1 MFGRK
6 KRSRLQDIRTMNQL
20 FPAADAVA
28 ATDGERDAGAEHL
41 LIAAFDLD
49 SGSARRCFER
59 VGADPDQFRQAVRA
73 QHADALRAVGIRPID
88 DEALDSRLPPPVL
101 DTRPHRGS
109 PSGHELFR
117 KVVALVRKERS
128 QLYGAYF
135 VLVAA
140 ETEHGTTARALR
152 HMSVDPTELAAAARV
167 EIDLLNA
174 DGAMGEELS

>member
-6 KRSRLQDIRTMNQL
+6 KRSRIHDIRIMNQL
-20 FPAADAVA
+20 FPAADAIA
-28 ATDGERDAGAEHL
+28 AADGERDAGAEHL
-41 LIAAFDLD
+41 LIAALDLD
-49 SGSARRCFER
+49 TGSARRVFER
-59 VGADPDQFRQAVRA
+59 VSADADQFQNAVRA
-73 QHADALRAVGIRPID
+73 QHAHALQAVGMQPID
-88 DEALDSRLPPPVL
+88 DDRLDRHIPPPAA
-101 DTRPHRGS
+101 DTGLHRGS

-140 ETEHGTTARALR
+140 ETKFGTTARALR
-152 HMSVDPTELAAAARV
+152 QMNVDHMELAAAARA

-174 DGAMGEELS
+174 DG